1 MIDLFKFEELLTDD
15 EKMVR
20 DSVRSFVQARVMPLI
35 RDCWREGRFPKELI
49 GEMAALGLLGSTI
62 HGYGCAGLGQVAY
75 GLAMQELE
83 HADSGVRS
91 FVSVQNGLV
100 MHPIHAFGTDEQKNH
115 WLPQLAQGKAI
126 GCFGLTEADFGSNPG
141 GMRTTARSDGT
152 DYVLNGAKMWITN
165 GTIADV
171 AVVFAKCDDR
181 IRGFL
186 VEQGTPGFTT
196 REIQG
201 KLSLRAS
208 VTAELVLEDCRIPL
222 RNALPGAV
230 GLRSALE
237 CLNRARYSIAWGAI
251 GAASACFE
259 EALEYAKNRV
269 QFARPIAGYQLV
281 QEKLVEMWNEINKAQ
296 LMTLRLGQ
304 LLERGLE
311 DPTPISVA
319 KRNNV
324 KMALQAARTAREILG
339 ANGVVDD
346 YVSMRHACN
355 LEAVY
360 TYEGT
365 HDIHT
370 LIVGQA
376 LTGIAAFS

>member
-1 MIDLFKFEELLTDD
+1 MIDLFAFEELLTDD

-20 DSVRSFVQARVMPLI
+20 DTVRSFVQARVMPLI
-35 RDCWREGRFPKELI
+35 RDCWREGRFPRELI
-49 GEMAALGLLGSTI
+49 GEMASIGLFGSTI

-100 MHPIHAFGTDEQKNH
+100 MHPIHAFGTDEQRNH
-115 WLPQLAQGKAI
+115 WLPELAQGKAI

-152 DYVLNGAKMWITN
+152 DYILNGAKMWITN

-186 VEQGTPGFTT
+186 VERGTPGFTT

-208 VTAELVLEDCRIPL
+208 VTAELVFEDCRIPL

-230 GLRSALE
+230 GLRSALA

-269 QFARPIAGYQLV
+269 QFTRPIAGYQLV

-304 LLERGLE
+304 LVERGLE
-311 DPTPISVA
+311 DATPISVA

-324 KMALQAARTAREILG
+324 RMALQAARAAREILG